1 MTLLK
6 ELLNR
11 QVNEA
16 APGLA
21 EVDAFHKRMTSLNEH
36 IEFLENSF
44 KDGSQFEKLLKDV
57 NADLTYFKDTMKALH
72 RMRESFD
79 DLHKYTDIQLQR
91 GDHE

>member
-16 APGLA
+16 APGLT
-21 EVDAFHKRMTSLNEH
+21 EVDAFHKRMAVLDGH
-36 IEFLENSF
+36 IDFLENNF
-44 KDGSQFEKLLKDV
+44 REGSQFEKLLKDV
-57 NADLTYFKDTMKALH
+57 NADMSYFDDAIKALN
-72 RMRESFD
+72 RMRDSFN
-79 DLHKYTDIQLQR
+79 DLHMATDTKIQR